1 MSETGTTSLWWIRR
15 DLRLM
20 DNAAL
25 SAAAARG
32 PVIPVFVHDERSEAL
47 GAAPLWRLEQSLRAL
62 AADLEARGLRL
73 VLRRGDALE
82 VLRALVAETGAGA
95 VHWGRLYDPA
105 SRRIDAS
112 VKAALRD
119 EGVTAESHA
128 GLLLHEPMTVKTK
141 LGDYYKVFSPFW
153 RAIEP
158 LGVAPPLPV
167 PERLTAPAAWPVS
180 DDLADWSLS
189 GAMRRGAAVL
199 ARHSS
204 AGEAAAWGKMTRFV
218 EERASSYKAARD
230 MVATAGTSDLSDNLA
245 YGEISPRSIW
255 ATGQAATGAGVRG
268 LEPFLRQI
276 GWRDFAHHL
285 MYHTPHMLED
295 NWREGWDSFPWSEEA
310 EDAKVQAWKYGRTGV
325 DFVDAA
331 MRELW
336 VTGKMHNRARMVVAS
351 YLTKH
356 MMVHWRV
363 GERWF
368 ADQLIDFDP
377 ANNAMGWQWVAGSGP
392 DAAPYFRVFN
402 PDTQLQ
408 KFDPQRRYFRRWI
421 AEGQRDAPETA
432 LDFYEAIPKSA
443 GLSPKAIRPQPIVGL
458 KEGRERALAA
468 YSARS

>member
-1 MSETGTTSLWWIRR
+1 MSSKSDTSIWWIRR
-15 DLRLM
+15 DMRLS
-20 DNAAL
+20 DNEAL
-25 SAAAARG
+25 TAAAASG
-32 PVIPVFVHDERSEAL
+32 ALIPLFIHEERSEAL
-47 GAAPLWRLEQSLRAL
+47 GAAPSWRLEQSLKAL
-62 AADLEARGLRL
+62 AQALEAKGAKL
-73 VLRRGDALE
+73 VLRRGAALD
-82 VLRALVAETGAGA
+82 VLRDVIAETGATA

-105 SRRIDAS
+105 SRRIDAD
-112 VKAALRD
+112 VKTTLRD
-119 EGVTAESHA
+119 DGIVAESHA
-128 GLLLHEPMTVKTK
+128 GQLLHEPMTVKTK
-141 LGDYYKVFSPFW
+141 VGDYYKVFSPFW

-158 LGVAPPLPV
+158 LGVSAPLPAPKRLV
-167 PERLTAPAAWPVS
+167 APETWPAS
-180 DDLADWSLS
+180 DDLADWALS
-189 GAMRRGAAVL
+189 RDMRRGAAVL
-199 ARHSS
+199 ARHST
-204 AGEAAAWGKMTRFV
+204 AGETAAWEKMTRFL
-218 EERASSYKAARD
+218 EERAADYKAARD
-230 MVATAGTSDLSDNLA
+230 KVAEAGTSDLSDNLA

-255 ATGQAATGAGVRG
+255 ATGQAATAAGVRG
-268 LEPFLRQI
+268 LEPFLRQV

-285 MYHTPHMLED
+285 MFHTPHMLKD
-295 NWREGWDSFPWSEEA
+295 NWREGWDSFPWSEDET
-310 EDAKVQAWKYGRTGV
+310 DAKVQAWKYGRTGV

-336 VTGKMHNRARMVVAS
+336 VTGKMHNRARMVAAS

-408 KFDPQRRYFRRWI
+408 KFDPDRRYFKRWI
-421 AEGQRDAPETA
+421 AEGQREAPQTA

-443 GLSPKAIRPQPIVGL
+443 GLSPQAVRPEPIVGL

-468 YSARS
+468 YSAK